1 MCAPPRAHPQVR
13 LYNPAPAANPRLWLT
28 LRAFCPYP
36 IPLLKIICQ
45 LPGYHGLIVSG
56 RQMLGEFSINPGIW
70 LKRFGLTVLE
80 FFLPRLCLF
89 CEAAVGEMAAV
100 AVCPDCESQIKWVES
115 PLCTRCGQ
123 MFLDPGGGDRVC
135 GDCQTDPPP
144 FTRARAAAIYDGPV
158 AQAITRF
165 KFNRQ
170 MAFLP
175 VMQHWLRRP
184 ICMELASGADLLV
197 PVPLH
202 PRRIKNR
209 GFNQALLLT
218 QAFPGAAVAL
228 EAVVRTRHTPPQ
240 VGLNPKARQ
249 DNVKGAFAVPD
260 PGLVKGKTVLLV
272 DDLFTTGSTVK
283 ECARVLRKAGARQV
297 EVLTVARVKY
307 E

>member
-1 MCAPPRAHPQVR
+1 
-13 LYNPAPAANPRLWLT
+13 
-28 LRAFCPYP
+28 
-36 IPLLKIICQ
+36 
-45 LPGYHGLIVSG
+45 
-56 RQMLGEFSINPGIW
+56 MLAEFSMNPGIW

-89 CEAAVGEMAAV
+89 CDAAVGENAAV
-100 AVCPDCESQIKWVES
+100 AVCPECQGQIEWVAS
-115 PLCTRCGQ
+115 PLCTCCGK
-123 MFLDPGGGDRVC
+123 MFAEPDGNDRVC

-144 FTRARAAAIYDGPV
+144 FARARAATLYDGPV
-158 AQAITRF
+158 TQAITRF

-184 ICMELASGADLLV
+184 ICLELVSAADLLV

-202 PRRIKNR
+202 PKRIKRR
-209 GFNQALLLT
+209 GFNQALLLA
-218 QAFPGAAVAL
+218 QAFPGVPMAR
-228 EAVVRTRHTPPQ
+228 EAVVRTRHTAPQ
-240 VGLNPKARQ
+240 VGLNPKERR

-260 PGLVKGKTVLLV
+260 PGLVKGKNVLLV

-297 EVLTVARVKY
+297 EVLTVARVRY
-307 E
+307 D